1 MIDYAFYIKKSP
13 LSDRNFKIGITAIRH
28 IASRLGSYQNSFGP
42 TYQERFEMIWIGPEE
57 HIRELERLLKI
68 NYRSRI
74 AGTSRGFTE
83 WVTDI
88 SYDDLVTDI
97 QKTID
102 ALGVE
107 ATRPDNY
114 GNIFEDDARRLQS
127 EFLIE
132 ISNTQESNY
141 ESN

>member
-1 MIDYAFYIKKSP
+1 MMIDYAFYIKKSP
-13 LSDRNFKIGITAIRH
+13 LGDRDFKIGITAIRH
-28 IASRLGSYQNSFGP
+28 IASRLGSYQNAFGP
-42 TYQERFEMIWIGPEE
+42 TYQERFETIWIGPEE

-68 NYRSRI
+68 NYRNKI

-83 WVTDI
+83 WITDI
-88 SYDDLVTDI
+88 NYEDLVIDI

-107 ATRPDNY
+107 ADKPKNY
-114 GNIFEDDARRLQS
+114 AQIFEDDARRLQS

-132 ISNTQESNY
+132 QVDSEAI
-141 ESN
+141 